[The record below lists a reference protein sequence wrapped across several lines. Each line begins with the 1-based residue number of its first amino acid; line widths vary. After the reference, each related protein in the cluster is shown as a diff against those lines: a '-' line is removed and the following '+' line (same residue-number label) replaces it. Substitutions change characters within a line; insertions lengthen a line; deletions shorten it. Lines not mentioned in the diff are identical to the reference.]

1 MLKLCTNFHWWFPF
15 GSSEYRRLNEANVYV
30 IFRFIF
36 IKSHWLKTVWKHWGE
51 KNLALW
57 LLDQAT
63 PLCVKNNTLISFEN
77 KVISWNS
84 VCGYFENW
92 DQEII
97 CLKINLC
104 TLNARIANFS
114 SLYDFNEWNWP
125 ALLIQRTICE
135 YWPLLSIQTICE
147 YKSVRR
153 N

>member
-1 MLKLCTNFHWWFPF
+1 MYFPSECNSFMLKLYTNFHWWFPF
-15 GSSEYRRLNEANVYV
+15 GSSEYRRLNEANAYV

-36 IKSHWLKTVWKHWGE
+36 IKSLKTVRKHWR
-51 KNLALW
+51 KKLWALW
-57 LLDQAT
+57 LLAT
-63 PLCVKNNTLISFEN
+63 PLCVKNDTLISFEN

-84 VCGYFENW
+84 VCSYFENL

-125 ALLIQRTICE
+125 ALLIQRH
-135 YWPLLSIQTICE
+135 
-147 YKSVRR
+147 
-153 N
+153 